1 MARSSCGIARTV
13 GARLAKDA
21 GRETD
26 GVVPLPLSLSL
37 SAPMTTMAMT
47 MTMPGR

>member
-13 GARLAKDA
+13 GARLGKDA

-26 GVVPLPLSLSL
+26 GAVAPSLSL